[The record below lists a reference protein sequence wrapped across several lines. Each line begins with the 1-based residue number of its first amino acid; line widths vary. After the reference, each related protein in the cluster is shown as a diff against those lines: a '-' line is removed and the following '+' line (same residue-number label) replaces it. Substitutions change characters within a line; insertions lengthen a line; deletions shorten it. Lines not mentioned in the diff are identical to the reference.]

1 MEATESK
8 LYLLSRAEVKVEAS
22 SASSLRPEFDVK
34 STSGS
39 MPVNFS
45 INWSDRR
52 DAHGDRERKVS
63 TGTRRDGVWC
73 MVQCRLVVWSAVMVA
88 LCVIVRRHLASCQ
101 FHFCFFCKNPAQA
114 VAGRSQAHSS
124 TCAPIMRPPSA
135 GLRRHAASALA
146 CPACRSRFPIGS
158 SSASGFGGRRSFGS
172 SNASPSSWYDR
183 IRRIVAGSSSSD
195 DDDQKDASSA
205 NTSNMSNSKRASAH
219 RPRVIDTDTS
229 AAVIT
234 AEGAH
239 IDGQQ
244 SADTGTTS
252 VSDPK
257 PAAASTTL
265 PAWSRHWSEEF
276 GPFSSVSDR
285 KRQIRRRQKLESTR
299 RIVLI
304 AAERVLEP
312 SAVALLGM
320 SASLVLGIGAAEALL
335 LVDPIH
341 WPSVMVGVWD
351 VAGASSEA
359 VEVASTGAAGG
370 GETLQSSAYGTA
382 DVAKFVARY
391 ALEQLLPSTVW
402 STQDG
407 NLVAAAMG
415 YGDGGGGGDATAA
428 ATASLLRQLDPLVP
442 SDASALLALG
452 FCQTL
457 RSMAA
462 GFMLLAQ
469 LVRAGAIGAQA
480 PSVYEERVRLG
491 REPPMLP
498 SGGTAGGSFGK
509 EGGWNA
515 ADQPGLIVRFCG
527 RESNI
532 ISTSLRRMGHRVF
545 PVFEEPFSKVS
556 HLIAQH
562 SDGHRIPVFWSVRPD
577 RYGSSFSWE
586 GFPVS
591 QDCLVRTSTGK
602 NILLLEAD
610 ATNANDPL
618 ALGDQAL
625 DLTLDDSSQGFR
637 RIEELYANRLGSKRF
652 RTLKVFLGNTLE
664 VETSG
669 GGHSYTLRHRVKY
682 SKEVDVLIDSRAPI
696 LGEILRWCDRV
707 TAGRQSVLSASGRKI
722 VLFQTSSRQYFL
734 SLQLLL
740 EDYGYEV
747 HDPLDWHG
755 LSELPVGEEAIS
767 SQDNDTERKFRS
779 LLGIL
784 NADNKKSPNAH
795 SLQDVSRLARLP
807 RLIYYGKTA
816 ETVNAVQ
823 ALVDA
828 GGVDAANCCA
838 LLDKED
844 GTRFLESNLAT
855 GQIELVQRGDATAE
869 HNAFLRPHQ
878 STIVEGNEGET
889 TVASKKKAA
898 GLHVICSSAI
908 YDDLFRQVRQWT
920 RMGYSAQNIQTELD
934 GRYSIILRQS
944 KFVGEAVAEATET
957 EVKQEEGGMTTDEAA
972 EQPSGASETDYFG
985 EDIPVEQSTKP

>member
-1 MEATESK
+1 MT
-8 LYLLSRAEVKVEAS
+8 
-22 SASSLRPEFDVK
+22 
-34 STSGS
+34 
-39 MPVNFS
+39 
-45 INWSDRR
+45 
-52 DAHGDRERKVS
+52 
-63 TGTRRDGVWC
+63 
-73 MVQCRLVVWSAVMVA
+73 
-88 LCVIVRRHLASCQ
+88 
-101 FHFCFFCKNPAQA
+101 
-114 VAGRSQAHSS
+114 
-124 TCAPIMRPPSA
+124 PIMRSPSA
-135 GLRRHAASALA
+135 GLRRHAASGLA
-146 CPACRSRFPIGS
+146 CPACRS
-158 SSASGFGGRRSFGS
+158 FGTN

-183 IRRIVAGSSSSD
+183 IRRIVAGSSSVD

-205 NTSNMSNSKRASAH
+205 KNTNNMSNSKRASAN

-239 IDGQQ
+239 FDGQQ
-244 SADTGTTS
+244 SADAGTTS

-276 GPFSSVSDR
+276 GPLSSASDR
-285 KRQIRRRQKLESTR
+285 NRQIRRRQKLESTR
-299 RIVLI
+299 RIVRI

-341 WPSVMVGVWD
+341 WPSVMVGVCD
-351 VAGASSEA
+351 VAGSSAEA
-359 VEVASTGAAGG
+359 VEVASTGAAASGG

-415 YGDGGGGGDATAA
+415 YGGDEGGGDATVA
-428 ATASLLRQLDPLVP
+428 ATVSLLRQLDPLVP

-491 REPPMLP
+491 REPPILLP

-618 ALGDQAL
+618 ALGEQAL

-767 SQDNDTERKFRS
+767 SQDNDSERKFRS

-784 NADNKKSPNAH
+784 NADNQKSPNAH
-795 SLQDVSRLARLP
+795 SLQDVSRLTRLP

-844 GTRFLESNLAT
+844 GTRFLESNLAKD
-855 GQIELVQRGDATAE
+855 QIELVQRGDATAE

-878 STIVEGNEGET
+878 SRIVEGNEDEPT
-889 TVASKKKAA
+889 AHVASKKKAA

-957 EVKQEEGGMTTDEAA
+957 EAKQEEGGMTDEAS
-972 EQPSGASETDYFG
+972 EQPSGTSDTDYFG
-985 EDIPVEQSTKP
+985 EDIPVEPSTKP